1 MSKIHPPL
9 PKDDAITIEKAI
21 QKIRFDDVENLY
33 FFKNGKQ
40 KRRFRGT
47 FNRVSIENKYLFEI
61 KDASLVHNH
70 PSGSSYSIEDI
81 QSIVIYDAHEL
92 YLVTNDYLF
101 HVIKPSDGWSID
113 FNDTLTSERLEVAS
127 FLAKDL
133 IDKLISKNELA
144 LFEKD
149 KEFLHY
155 IWKIF
160 FNFYEIKYQKS
171 AL

>member
-1 MSKIHPPL
+1 M
-9 PKDDAITIEKAI
+9 
-21 QKIRFDDVENLY
+21 
-33 FFKNGKQ
+33 
-40 KRRFRGT
+40 
-47 FNRVSIENKYLFEI
+47 
-61 KDASLVHNH
+61 VHNH
-70 PSGSSYSIEDI
+70 PSDSSYSIEDF
-81 QSIVIYDAHEL
+81 QSIVIYDANEL